1 MSDDLTKIT
10 PSFVV
15 EAFEPEL
22 GRLLQPA
29 RFFRHPS
36 DVVRDSMLTLAEK
49 RAVLASWASDACAI
63 ESMPALRQMPGSNYV
78 VRFDDVIDALQAL
91 DENAANQDSRRI
103 EGSQPRGRDRNR
115 DGNPEEGSTDT
126 GNWF

>member
-1 MSDDLTKIT
+1 
-10 PSFVV
+10 
-15 EAFEPEL
+15 
-22 GRLLQPA
+22 
-29 RFFRHPS
+29 
-36 DVVRDSMLTLAEK
+36 MLTLAEK

-78 VRFDDVIDALQAL
+78 VPFDEVIDALQAL
-91 DENAANQDSRRI
+91 DENATSQDNRET
-103 EGSQPRGRDRNR
+103 EGSEPRGRDRKR